1 MKKDNKLLAWDIVL
15 LIFILLCVG
24 FVAIYSSSAIIAA
37 NRFGDSLY
45 FLKKQLTGLAIGGVG
60 LIIFSLLDY
69 QYLKYLSKPF
79 VGVGLILLVL
89 VLVFGKEVNG
99 AKRWLWGFQPAELV
113 KVFLIIYLADFL
125 SRNQYLLKNPDMNL
139 LVPGGISG
147 IIILLILFQPSLGT
161 ASIVFLG
168 TFFMFLVGGL
178 KKQYLAIIAA
188 GSAVAVGISIYFSDY
203 QRQRVVSWFNAL
215 FKGEII
221 DPLGAG
227 YQIKQSLIAIGSGG
241 PFGLG
246 LGEGIQ
252 KLFFLPEPHNDFIFS
267 IIGEEM
273 GFLGTI
279 FVLLLFAGFVY
290 LGLKIAL
297 RSHNLFGSLLAFGLT
312 AQIGLQVI
320 LNLCVVTVL
329 LPVTGIPLPFISSGN
344 SSLVV
349 SLFSVGIIL
358 NISKNKHKL
367 SYKSLD
373 KKGRR
378 GKIRNGKIRL
388 LAPA

>member
-1 MKKDNKLLAWDIVL
+1 MKKENKLWLSLLFIVV
-15 LIFILLCVG
+15 FLLCLG
-24 FVAIYSSSAIIAA
+24 MVAIYSSSAIIAA
-37 NRFGDSLY
+37 NKFGNNWY
-45 FLKKQLTGLAIGGVG
+45 FLKKQLTGLAIGGTG
-60 LIIFSLLDY
+60 LIVFGLLDY
-69 QYLKYLSKPF
+69 QYLKYLSKPL
-79 VGVGLILLVL
+79 VGVSLTLLILVL
-89 VLVFGKEVNG
+89 LFGKEVNG

-125 SRNQYLLKNPDMNL
+125 SRNQYLVKRPDNNL
-139 LVPGGISG
+139 LIPGSIVT
-147 IIILLILFQPSLGT
+147 IIILLILRQPSLGT
-161 ASIVFLG
+161 ASIIFLSA
-168 TFFMFLVGGL
+168 FFMLVVAGL
-178 KKQYLAIIAA
+178 KKRYLTIIATVSMA
-188 GSAVAVGISIYFSDY
+188 AVSICIYSSDY
-203 QRQRVVSWFNAL
+203 QKERVITWAKAL
-215 FKGEII
+215 FLGII
-221 DPLGAG
+221 DDPLDKG
-227 YQIKQSLIAIGSGG
+227 YQINQSLIALGSGG

-273 GFLGTI
+273 GFLGSII
-279 FVLLLFAGFVY
+279 FVVLPFAVFVY

-297 RSHNLFGSLLAFGLT
+297 RSNNLFGSLLAFGLT
-312 AQIGLQVI
+312 AQIGIQAI

-329 LPVTGIPLPFISSGN
+329 LPVTGVTLPFISFGS

-373 KKGRR
+373 KKRKA
-378 GKIRNGKIRL
+378 KIKNGKIPL